1 MVGFDIVGENAEGN
15 NKTLQM
21 ETLAGF
27 VRYDHKNSKS
37 YTFCSFL
44 FRATVMGD
52 VINLGETSFQ
62 RLQKY
67 QLLNNKK

>member
-1 MVGFDIVGENAEGN
+1 MVGFRIVGENAEGN

-27 VRYDHKNSKS
+27 VRQESEKS
-37 YTFCSFL
+37 PHFL
-44 FRATVMGD
+44 FRATVIGD
-52 VINLGETSFQ
+52 VINFRETSFQ